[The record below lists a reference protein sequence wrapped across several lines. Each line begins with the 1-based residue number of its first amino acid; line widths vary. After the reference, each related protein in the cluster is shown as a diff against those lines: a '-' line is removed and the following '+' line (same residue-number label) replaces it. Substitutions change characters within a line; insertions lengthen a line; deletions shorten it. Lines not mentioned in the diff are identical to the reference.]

1 MPSRKKNKKGT
12 KGLTKAPFIVG
23 IVLYPGFDLLDVAG
37 MNEVWTFVDASLAGR
52 PIKVITVAAD
62 NELAALAPLTVK
74 PSCTFADDP
83 KIDLLFVPG
92 AGDGLTE
99 AIKDATLHQ
108 FLRRKAKRATYV
120 TSVCTGALVLAAAG
134 LLDGYQATCH
144 WSVID
149 CLKLFPDVT
158 VVNGFPR
165 YLRDRNRFTG
175 GGISSS
181 IDEALFMVQQ
191 VVTDL
196 TGEASNGDAACQR
209 VQLAI
214 QYNPDPPF
222 RGGDPASV
230 AFSVFEPVEEPGMRE
245 FRAAVCKAV
254 REHIGG

>member
-1 MPSRKKNKKGT
+1 MASKK
-12 KGLTKAPFIVG
+12 KAASGKPPFIVG

-37 MNEVWTFVDASLAGR
+37 MNEVWSFVDSSLMKR

-62 NELAALAPLTVK
+62 KELTALAPLKVK

-83 KIDLLFVPG
+83 RIDLLFVPG
-92 AGDGLTE
+92 AGDSLTD
-99 AIKDATLHQ
+99 AIKDAALHK
-108 FLRRKAKRATYV
+108 FLRDKGKHARYV
-120 TSVCTGALVLAAAG
+120 TSVCTGGLVLAAAG

-144 WSVID
+144 WSVLD
-149 CLKLFPDVT
+149 CLKLFPKVT

-191 VVTDL
+191 VITDL
-196 TGEASNGDAACQR
+196 AGAENGDAACQR

-214 QYNPDPPF
+214 QYNPNPPF
-222 RGGDPASV
+222 KGGDPASV
-230 AFSVFEPVEEPGMRE
+230 DYSVFEPVEEPGMRK

-254 REHIGG
+254 RERIGG

>member
-1 MPSRKKNKKGT
+1 MPARNGSKSKNKNSS
-12 KGLTKAPFIVG
+12 FVVG

-37 MNEVWTFVDASLAGR
+37 LNEVWSFVDSSLAGR
-52 PIKVITVAAD
+52 PITVTTVAAEK
-62 NELAALAPLTVK
+62 ELPALAPLTVK
-74 PSCTFADDP
+74 PCYTFGDCP
-83 KIDLLFVPG
+83 KLDLVFVPG
-92 AGDGLTE
+92 AGNSLTD
-99 AIKDATLHQ
+99 AIGDTALHK
-108 FLRRKAKRATYV
+108 FLRQKAKEAQYV
-120 TSVCTGALVLAAAG
+120 TSVCTGALILAAAG

-149 CLKLFPDVT
+149 CLKLFPEVT

-196 TGEASNGDAACQR
+196 TGDPAKGDAACQR

-214 QYNPDPPF
+214 QYNPKPPF
-222 RGGDPASV
+222 PGGDPASV
-230 AFSVFEPVEEPGMRE
+230 DFSVFEPVEEPGIRKFRE
-245 FRAAVCKAV
+245 AVCKAV
-254 REHIGG
+254 RGQIGAG

>member
-1 MPSRKKNKKGT
+1 MPSKKKAANG
-12 KGLTKAPFIVG
+12 KAPFIVG

-37 MNEVWTFVDASLAGR
+37 MNEVWSFVDSSLLGR

-62 NELAALAPLTVK
+62 KELTALAPLKVK

-83 KIDLLFVPG
+83 HIDLLFVPG
-92 AGDGLTE
+92 AGDTLTD
-99 AIKDATLHQ
+99 AIKDTALHK
-108 FLRRKAKRATYV
+108 FLRHKAKHASYV
-120 TSVCTGALVLAAAG
+120 TSVCTGGLVLAAAG

-144 WSVID
+144 WSVLD
-149 CLKLFPDVT
+149 CLKLFPKVT

-191 VVTDL
+191 VV
-196 TGEASNGDAACQR
+196 GEVSGQAANGDAASQR

-214 QYNPDPPF
+214 EYNPKPPF
-222 RGGDPASV
+222 AGGDPASV
-230 AFSVFEPVEEPGMRE
+230 DFSVFEPVEAGMQS
-245 FRAAVCKAV
+245 FRKAVCDAV
-254 REHIGG
+254 RQHLGTG

>member
-1 MPSRKKNKKGT
+1 MASRKRAANG
-12 KGLTKAPFIVG
+12 KAPFIVG

-37 MNEVWTFVDASLAGR
+37 MNEVWTFVDSSLLGR

-62 NELAALAPLTVK
+62 KELTALAPLTVK

-92 AGDGLTE
+92 AGDTLTD
-99 AIKDATLHQ
+99 AIKDTALHK
-108 FLRRKAKRATYV
+108 FLRHKAKHASYV
-120 TSVCTGALVLAAAG
+120 TSVCTGGLVLAAAG

-144 WSVID
+144 WSVLD
-149 CLKLFPDVT
+149 CLKLFPKVT

-181 IDEALFMVQQ
+181 IDEALYMVQQ
-191 VVTDL
+191 VITDL
-196 TGEASNGDAACQR
+196 AGAENGDAACQR
-209 VQLAI
+209 VQLGI
-214 QYNPDPPF
+214 QYNPNPPF

-230 AFSVFEPVEEPGMRE
+230 DYSVFEPVEEPGMRK

-254 REHIGG
+254 REQIGG